1 MRHSTGHVGERITI
15 AYAHIDN
22 QHLRIVEMLGQAVL
36 ASAASRRVS
45 NRPFMAAGP
54 AILSH
59 GRPLCALARE
69 TRDSGGRPR
78 RRRFN
83 NAAQLCALRGRF
95 LQSGLGFLHAHT
107 PCVRGPV
114 TDA

>member
-69 TRDSGGRPR
+69 TRDSGEASTQALQQRRAVVRTPR
-78 RRRFN
+78 AVF
-83 NAAQLCALRGRF
+83 AVGAGVLACSYTLRSW
-95 LQSGLGFLHAHT
+95 SGY
-107 PCVRGPV
+107 
-114 TDA
+114 